1 MRPLG
6 YCVLVKPD
14 SPKDAIKPGM
24 IEIPDT
30 VLDRQRVEVT
40 TGTLVSTGHLA
51 WKGLQGSDGTPWA
64 QPGEHVVYAKYG
76 GKLIEDP
83 ETGEKLVLL
92 LDKDVIGVLN
102 G

>member
-1 MRPLG
+1 MKPVG
-6 YCVLVKPD
+6 FCVLIKPD
-14 SPKDAIKPGM
+14 SPKDGLKSAM
-24 IEIPDT
+24 IEIPDS

-40 TGTLVSTGHLA
+40 TGTLIATGHLA
-51 WKGLQGSDGTPWA
+51 WKGMQGSDGAPWA
-64 QPGEHVVYAKYG
+64 AIGEHVVYAKYG